1 MRIFHTLCEC
11 FKGVSEKLHHNISPF
26 MQNFVIILKNIAEM
40 VGIFEE
46 KDFLYFLELK
56 EIYRH
61 FFEEFLDRF
70 WELCILAYF
79 EILIKLCSIYDMISI

>member
-11 FKGVSEKLHHNISPF
+11 FQGVSEKLHHNISRF
-26 MQNFVIILKNIAEM
+26 MQNFVITLKNIAEM

-79 EILIKLCSIYDMISI
+79 EILIKLCSICDMISI